1 MDESIERMSEHEL
14 MLAGL
19 PYRCDCNELESMREK
34 ARRLT
39 AELNGGGR
47 AADVVL
53 RELFASFGE
62 GGRIEPPFRCD
73 YGCHTSTGKNFYANY
88 DCIVL
93 DCAEVSIGDDVM
105 LGPRVTICTAT
116 HPICAEERCSGLE
129 MARPVDIGDGVWIG
143 ASAIVSPSVSI
154 GARSVI
160 GSGSVVTKD
169 IPADV
174 VAAGNSCRVIRRIEE
189 DA

>member
-1 MDESIERMSEHEL
+1 MDESIERMSERER
-14 MLAGL
+14 MLAGQ
-19 PYRCDCNELESMREK
+19 PYRCDCDELESMRAK

-39 AELNGGGR
+39 EELNSGAR
-47 AADVVL
+47 PADAVL
-53 RELFASFGE
+53 REIFARFGE

-73 YGCHTSTGKNFYANY
+73 YGCHTSIGKNFYANY

-93 DCAEVSIGDDVM
+93 DCAKVHIGDNVM

-116 HPICAEERCSGLE
+116 HPICAEERRSALE
-129 MARPVDIGDGVWIG
+129 MALPVEIDDGVWIG
-143 ASAIVSPSVSI
+143 AGAIVNPGVSI

-174 VAAGNSCRVIRRIEE
+174 VAAGNPCRVIRHIEE
-189 DA
+189 NA